1 MGKGKDITT
10 MLNVKIFS
18 YAYLEKPI
26 VLVFNLFI
34 FSNQL
39 SDVKSKPAQFIG
51 RVSAKTP
58 LKWVSYYSYHSAS
71 SNPIGKRRLN
81 LQSRNRRHGFHLNCN

>member
-1 MGKGKDITT
+1 MGKGNDISA
-10 MLNVKIFS
+10 MLSAKILS

-26 VLVFNLFI
+26 VLVFNLLI

-51 RVSAKTP
+51 RVSAKTSP
-58 LKWVSYYSYHSAS
+58 K
-71 SNPIGKRRLN
+71 
-81 LQSRNRRHGFHLNCN
+81 